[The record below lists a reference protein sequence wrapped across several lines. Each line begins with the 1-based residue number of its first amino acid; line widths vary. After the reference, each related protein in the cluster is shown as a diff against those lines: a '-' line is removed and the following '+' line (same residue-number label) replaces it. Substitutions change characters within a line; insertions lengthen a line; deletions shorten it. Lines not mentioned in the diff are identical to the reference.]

1 MPAMSRS
8 PFGSLAV
15 IANPHAGEGRV
26 GRELAAVERGLT
38 AQGLEYSMQ
47 VTSRPGDAT
56 RLAAAAMDD
65 GFRFLV
71 AVGGD
76 GTVQEVVNGMFRD
89 GRPIVDE
96 PVLGLVPAHSGCDLV
111 KSFGLPGDV
120 DGACAHLQGEHT
132 YPFDVIKVVHSGPG
146 GERTTR
152 YSVNLAEVGFGA
164 GMARRAQR
172 LPAWMGRGRAFLA
185 FWATFAS
192 TRTRNV
198 RVDAD
203 THAYEGRAF
212 NLIVGNAQYA
222 SGGLRLSPRSWPG
235 DGVLEVLV
243 FTGPRSDAYTLLP
256 RIYRHGDHV
265 PHPRIEELRAKI
277 RVAVDA
283 DRPLPIVAD
292 GELLGTTPATFQI
305 VPRSILLKL

>member
-1 MPAMSRS
+1 MNSS

-15 IANPHAGEGRV
+15 IANPHAGAGRV

-38 AQGLEYSMQ
+38 AQGLDYSLR
-47 VTSRPGDAT
+47 VTGRPGDAT

-65 GFRFLV
+65 GYRFLV

-96 PVLGLVPAHSGCDLV
+96 PVLGVVPAHSGCDLV

-120 DGACAHLQGEHT
+120 DGACAHLRGTQT
-132 YPFDVIKVVHSGPG
+132 YPFDVIKVTYTGAG
-146 GERTTR
+146 GERAIR

-164 GMARRAQR
+164 AVIARAQR
-172 LPAWMGRGRAFLA
+172 LPTWMGRVRSFLA
-185 FWATFAS
+185 FWSTFGS
-192 TRTRNV
+192 TRSRGV

-203 THAYEGRAF
+203 MHAYEGRAF
-212 NLIVGNAQYA
+212 NLVVGNAQYA
-222 SGGLRLSPRSWPG
+222 EGGLRLSPRSWPG

-256 RIYRHGDHV
+256 QIYRHGDHV

>member
-1 MPAMSRS
+1 VSSS

-15 IANPHAGEGRV
+15 IANPRAGQGRV
-26 GRELAAVERGLT
+26 GRELAAVERGLA
-38 AQGLEYSMQ
+38 AQGLDYSLQ
-47 VTSRPGDAT
+47 VTSRPGDGT
-56 RLAAAAMDD
+56 RLATAAMDD

-96 PVLGLVPAHSGCDLV
+96 PVLGVVPAHSGCDLV

-120 DGACAHLQGEHT
+120 EGACAHLRGERT
-132 YPFDVIKVVHSGPG
+132 YPFDVVKVVHTVPG
-146 GERTTR
+146 GERATR

-164 GMARRAQR
+164 GVIARAQR
-172 LPAWMGRGRAFLA
+172 MPAWAGRARAFLA
-185 FWATFAS
+185 FWATFVS
-192 TRTRNV
+192 TRSRAV
-198 RVDAD
+198 RVEAD
-203 THAYEGRAF
+203 RHVYEGRAF
-212 NLIVGNAQYA
+212 NVIVGNAQYA

-243 FTGPRSDAYTLLP
+243 FMGPRSDAYTLLP
-256 RIYRHGDHV
+256 QIYRHGDHV
-265 PHPRIEELRAKI
+265 PHPRIEELRAKV

-283 DRPLPIVAD
+283 ERPLPIVAD

-305 VPRSILLKL
+305 VPRSIRLKL